1 VAHVIG
7 RLIWVG
13 LCALAGCT
21 PLDRQGST
29 PSDAAEVPQ
38 LWTPAAITTDG
49 YESSPTFTPDERC
62 GADLIDVMSD
72 AGMPIEPGA
81 LYPMLRRLEDQGL
94 LVSEWRVEES
104 RRKRF
109 YSASSAG
116 CEIAAELT
124 ADLARLIGGLHS
136 LNEDKTDDNR

>member
-1 VAHVIG
+1 MTRI
-7 RLIWVG
+7 RTPQDG
-13 LCALAGCT
+13 LRQELRRGTLVLAVLGAL
-21 PLDRQGST
+21 RR
-29 PSDAAEVPQ
+29 
-38 LWTPAAITTDG
+38 
-49 YESSPTFTPDERC
+49 ERC

-72 AGMPIEPGA
+72 AGMPIEPGV